1 MMGALESD
9 TPAPDDTP
17 PPLPYRRLNPP
28 ERTLL
33 GPDLSN
39 ASPRARQG
47 LIAVLEGANDP
58 SFLAVLEE
66 AVGRLRRLWR
76 TENEDTFLIPG
87 SEETALEAAL
97 LNTLQAGETAVVASS
112 GFFGERLA
120 AAAERCGAQ
129 VIRVVAPAGEAVSLA
144 ALRKA
149 MNGPAVRLL
158 AVLHGEGSTGVL
170 QPLSGLGELA
180 HAHDALLLVDS
191 RWTISAL
198 EVPHDALGID
208 IGVAGSQKAIS
219 AYPGLGL
226 ITFSERAAAV
236 HAARQGPVAS
246 PSLDLAQLRRFRE
259 DERAAQTL
267 PAPIVYALTEL
278 LQLIDEQGLA
288 YRASRLVNRRDALVA
303 AFAELGLSVYA
314 RPEFRLPTVTAVNV
328 PAAVDAA
335 AIRQQLLSPYRIDIG
350 GGLGELRGKVWRVG
364 ILGHSAQPTFLLA
377 LVTLLEI
384 FLEEAGHSVGERGA
398 AARTLL
404 AQLD

>member
-1 MMGALESD
+1 MSGDA
-9 TPAPDDTP
+9 TP

-47 LIAVLEGANDP
+47 LIGVLEGANDP
-58 SFLAVLEE
+58 SFLAVLDE
-66 AVGRLRRLWR
+66 AIARLRHLWR
-76 TENEDTFLIPG
+76 TENADTFLIPG

-97 LNTLQAGETAVVASS
+97 LNALQPGETAVVASS

-120 AAAERCGAQ
+120 DAAERCGAN
-129 VIRVVAPAGEAVSLA
+129 VIRVVAPPGEAVSQA
-144 ALRKA
+144 ALREA
-149 MNGPAVRLL
+149 LAQQPTRLL
-158 AVLHGEGSTGVL
+158 ATLHGDGSTGVQ
-170 QPLSGLGELA
+170 QPLAGLGELA

-191 RWTISAL
+191 RWTISAV

-226 ITFSERAAAV
+226 ISFSERAAAV
-236 HAARQGPVAS
+236 YAARQQRVGS

-259 DERAAQTL
+259 DERAAQTM

-278 LQLIDEQGLA
+278 LQLISEQGLE
-288 YRASRLVNRRDALVA
+288 YRASRMVNRRDALVA
-303 AFAELGLSVYA
+303 AFEELGLSVYA
-314 RPEFRLPTVTAVNV
+314 QPDFRLPTVTAIKV
-328 PAAVDAA
+328 PNGIDAA
-335 AIRQQLLSPYRIDIG
+335 AIRQQLLAPYRIDIG
-350 GGLGELRGKVWRVG
+350 GGLGDLHGKVWRVG

-384 FLEEAGHSVGERGA
+384 FLEGAGQPIRERGA

-404 AQLD
+404 THLD

>member
-1 MMGALESD
+1 MSD
-9 TPAPDDTP
+9 DAAP

-47 LIAVLEGANDP
+47 LIGVLEGANDP
-58 SFLAVLEE
+58 SFLQVLDE
-66 AVGRLRRLWR
+66 ALARLRHLWR
-76 TENEDTFLIPG
+76 TENADTFLIPG

-97 LNTLQAGETAVVASS
+97 LNALQPGETAVVASS

-120 AAAERCGAQ
+120 EAAERCGAN
-129 VIRVVAPAGEAVSLA
+129 VIRVLAPPGEAVSQA
-144 ALRKA
+144 ALREA
-149 MNGPAVRLL
+149 LSGQPTRLL
-158 AVLHGEGSTGVL
+158 ATLHGEGSTGVQ
-170 QPLSGLGELA
+170 QPLAGLGELA

-191 RWTISAL
+191 RWTISAVDCPL
-198 EVPHDALGID
+198 DELGID

-226 ITFSERAAAV
+226 ISFSERAAAV
-236 HAARQGPVAS
+236 HAARQQPVAS

-259 DERAAQTL
+259 DERAAQTM

-278 LQLIDEQGLA
+278 LQLISEQGLE
-288 YRASRLVNRRDALVA
+288 YRASRMVNRRDALVA
-303 AFAELGLSVYA
+303 AFEELGLSVYA
-314 RPEFRLPTVTAVNV
+314 QPDFRLPTVTAIKV
-328 PAAVDAA
+328 PDGIDAA
-335 AIRQQLLSPYRIDIG
+335 AIRQQLLAPYRIDIG
-350 GGLGELRGKVWRVG
+350 GGLGDLRGKVWRVG

-384 FLEEAGHSVGERGA
+384 FLEGAGQPIRERGA

-404 AQLD
+404 THLD

>member
-1 MMGALESD
+1 MSGDA
-9 TPAPDDTP
+9 TP

-47 LIAVLEGANDP
+47 LIGVLEGANDP
-58 SFLAVLEE
+58 SFLAVLDE
-66 AVGRLRRLWR
+66 AIARLRQLWR
-76 TENEDTFLIPG
+76 TTNADTFLLPG

-97 LNTLQAGETAVVASS
+97 LNALQPGETVVVAIS

-120 AAAERCGAQ
+120 DAAERCGAN
-129 VIRVVAPAGEAVSLA
+129 VIRVVAPPGEAVSQA
-144 ALRKA
+144 ALREA
-149 MNGPAVRLL
+149 LAQQPTRLL
-158 AVLHGEGSTGVL
+158 ATLHGDGSTGVQ
-170 QPLSGLGELA
+170 QPLAGLGELA

-191 RWTISAL
+191 RWTISAV

-226 ITFSERAAAV
+226 ISFSERAAAV
-236 HAARQGPVAS
+236 YAARQQRVGS

-259 DERAAQTL
+259 DERAAQTM

-278 LQLIDEQGLA
+278 LQLISEQGLE
-288 YRASRLVNRRDALVA
+288 YRASRMVNRRDALVA

-314 RPEFRLPTVTAVNV
+314 QPDFRLPTVTAIKV
-328 PAAVDAA
+328 PNGIDAA
-335 AIRQQLLSPYRIDIG
+335 AIRQQLLAPYRIDIG
-350 GGLGELRGKVWRVG
+350 GGLGDLHGKVWRVG

-384 FLEEAGHSVGERGA
+384 FLEGAGQPIRERGA

-404 AQLD
+404 THLD

>member
-1 MMGALESD
+1 MTDA
-9 TPAPDDTP
+9 AP

-47 LIAVLEGANDP
+47 LIGVLEGANDP

-66 AVGRLRRLWR
+66 AVARLRHLWR
-76 TENEDTFLIPG
+76 TENEDTYLAPG

-97 LNTLQAGETAVVASS
+97 LNALQPGETAVVAVS

-120 AAAERCGAQ
+120 EAAERCGAQ
-129 VIRVVAPAGEAVSLA
+129 VVRVTAPAGEAVSRD
-144 ALRKA
+144 ALREA
-149 MNGPAVRLL
+149 LGRQPTRLL
-158 AVLHGEGSTGVL
+158 AVLHGEGSTGVQ
-170 QPLSGLGELA
+170 QPLEGLGELA
-180 HAHDALLLVDS
+180 RAHEALLLVDS
-191 RWTISAL
+191 RWTISA
-198 EVPHDALGID
+198 VDAPHDDLGID

-236 HAARQGPVAS
+236 HAARETPVAS

-259 DERAAQTL
+259 DERAAQTM

-278 LQLIDEQGLA
+278 LQLISEQGME
-288 YRASRLVNRRDALVA
+288 YRASRMVNRRDALAA
-303 AFAELGLSVYA
+303 AFAELGLAVYA
-314 RPEFRLPTVTAVNV
+314 QPDFRLPTVTAFNV
-328 PAAVDAA
+328 PAGVDAE
-335 AIRQQLLSPYRIDIG
+335 AIRRALLTPYRIDIG
-350 GGLGELRGKVWRVG
+350 GGLGDLRGRVWRVG
-364 ILGHSAQPTFLLA
+364 MLGHSAQPTFLLA

-384 FLEEAGHSVGERGA
+384 LLEEAGHAIAERGA

>member
-1 MMGALESD
+1 MSGDA
-9 TPAPDDTP
+9 TP

-47 LIAVLEGANDP
+47 LIGVLEGANDP

-66 AVGRLRRLWR
+66 AIARLRHLWR
-76 TENEDTFLIPG
+76 TENEDTYLIPG

-97 LNTLQAGETAVVASS
+97 LNALQPGETAVVASS

-120 AAAERCGAQ
+120 DAAERCGAN
-129 VIRVVAPAGEAVSLA
+129 VIRVVAPPGEAVSQA
-144 ALRKA
+144 ALREA
-149 MNGPAVRLL
+149 LAQQPTRLL
-158 AVLHGEGSTGVL
+158 ATLHGDGSTGVQ
-170 QPLSGLGELA
+170 QPLAGLGELA

-191 RWTISAL
+191 RWTISAV

-226 ITFSERAAAV
+226 ISFSERAAAV
-236 HAARQGPVAS
+236 YAARQQRVGS

-259 DERAAQTL
+259 DERAAQTM

-278 LQLIDEQGLA
+278 LQLISEQGLE
-288 YRASRLVNRRDALVA
+288 YRASRMANRRDALVA

-314 RPEFRLPTVTAVNV
+314 QPDFRLPTVTAIKV
-328 PAAVDAA
+328 PNGIDAA
-335 AIRQQLLSPYRIDIG
+335 AIRQQLLAPYRIDIG
-350 GGLGELRGKVWRVG
+350 GGLGDLRGKVWRVG

-384 FLEEAGHSVGERGA
+384 FLEGAGQPIRERGA

-404 AQLD
+404 THLD

>member
-1 MMGALESD
+1 MSDGA
-9 TPAPDDTP
+9 AP

-47 LIAVLEGANDP
+47 LIGVLEGANDP

-66 AVGRLRRLWR
+66 AIARLRHLWR
-76 TENEDTFLIPG
+76 TENADTFLIPG

-97 LNTLQAGETAVVASS
+97 LNALQPGETAVVASS

-120 AAAERCGAQ
+120 EVAERCGAN
-129 VIRVVAPAGEAVSLA
+129 VIRVEAPPGEAVSQA
-144 ALRKA
+144 ALRVA
-149 MNGPAVRLL
+149 LSGQPTRLL
-158 AVLHGEGSTGVL
+158 ATLHGEGSTGVQ
-170 QPLSGLGELA
+170 QPLAGLAELA
-180 HAHDALLLVDS
+180 HAHGALLLVDS
-191 RWTISAL
+191 RWTISAVDCPL
-198 EVPHDALGID
+198 DELGID

-226 ITFSERAAAV
+226 ISFSERAAAV
-236 HAARQGPVAS
+236 HAARQQPVRS

-259 DERAAQTL
+259 DERAAQTM

-278 LQLIDEQGLA
+278 LQLISEQGLE
-288 YRASRLVNRRDALVA
+288 YRASRLANRRDALVA
-303 AFAELGLSVYA
+303 AFEELGLSVYA
-314 RPEFRLPTVTAVNV
+314 QPEFRLPTVTAIKV
-328 PAAVDAA
+328 PDGIDAA
-335 AIRQQLLSPYRIDIG
+335 AIRQQLLAPYRIDIG
-350 GGLGELRGKVWRVG
+350 GGLGDLRGVVWRVG

-384 FLEEAGHSVGERGA
+384 FLEGAGQPIRERGA

-404 AQLD
+404 TQLD

>member
-1 MMGALESD
+1 MSD
-9 TPAPDDTP
+9 EAAP

-47 LIAVLEGANDP
+47 LIGVLEGANDP

-66 AVGRLRRLWR
+66 AIARLRHLWR
-76 TENEDTFLIPG
+76 TENADTFLIPG

-97 LNTLQAGETAVVASS
+97 LNALQPGETAVVASS

-120 AAAERCGAQ
+120 DAAERCGAH
-129 VIRVVAPAGEAVSLA
+129 VIRVVAPPGEAVSQA
-144 ALRKA
+144 ALREA
-149 MNGPAVRLL
+149 LSGQPTRLL
-158 AVLHGEGSTGVL
+158 ATLHGEGSTGVQ
-170 QPLSGLGELA
+170 QPLAGLGELA

-191 RWTISAL
+191 RWTISAVDCPL
-198 EVPHDALGID
+198 DELGID

-226 ITFSERAAAV
+226 ISFSERAAAV
-236 HAARQGPVAS
+236 HAARQQPVRS

-259 DERAAQTL
+259 DERAAQTM

-278 LQLIDEQGLA
+278 LQLISEQGLE
-288 YRASRLVNRRDALVA
+288 YRASRMVNRRDALVA

-314 RPEFRLPTVTAVNV
+314 QPDFRLPTVTAIKV
-328 PAAVDAA
+328 PNGIDAA
-335 AIRQQLLSPYRIDIG
+335 AIRQQLLAPYRIDIG
-350 GGLGELRGKVWRVG
+350 GGLGDLHGKVWRVG

-384 FLEEAGHSVGERGA
+384 FLEGAGQPIRERGA

-404 AQLD
+404 THLD